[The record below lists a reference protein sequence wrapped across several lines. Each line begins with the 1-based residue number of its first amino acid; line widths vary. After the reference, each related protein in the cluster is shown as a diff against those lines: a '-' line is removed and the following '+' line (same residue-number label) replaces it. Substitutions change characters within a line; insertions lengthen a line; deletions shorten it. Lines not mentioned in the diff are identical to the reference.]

1 MDEEE
6 VSTKVFLVGL
16 VTVVVCGAISGAG
29 SALGFGYV
37 TAWVWLVGILGFSF
51 WAKRQHKKPE

>member
-6 VSTKVFLVGL
+6 VSTKVRPVGL
-16 VTVVVCGAISGAG
+16 VTVVVCVAISGAG

-37 TAWVWLVGILGFSF
+37 TAWVSLVGILGFSL
-51 WAKRQHKKPE
+51 WVKRQRKKSE